1 MKKIRV
7 SAGWDNS
14 QNITERLIKQ
24 FKTEDVNLDDIQFV
38 YDDDYDVVVFLN
50 YVNLPVKE
58 NTRAFVFPH
67 EPTFSGSHQKGFNEE
82 LTVFGYEEHLY
93 NKPCIETPS
102 HTFYGGRGPWMDPL
116 EFWSYDNLKNSNFIK
131 TKNISSSITSLNK
144 LEGPNCIYPQRYQIA
159 QMINEE
165 LPFVDVYGGWKN
177 SPKRH
182 DSLVDYK
189 FNISIEN
196 EHQKNWITEKF
207 YDSILTDTIPIYFGC
222 KNIKDLYPEDGYI
235 LIEDIDN
242 LEDVRN
248 LLYNINDNAD
258 EIYNQKIT
266 GLKKIKEKYFKE
278 FNPLKKI
285 IEL

>member
-24 FKTEDVNLDDIQFV
+24 FKTEDINLDDIQFV
-38 YDDDYDVVVFLN
+38 YDDDYDIVVFLN
-50 YVNLPVKE
+50 YINLPVKE
-58 NTRAFVFPH
+58 NTRVFVFPH
-67 EPTFSGSHQKGFNEE
+67 EPTFSGNHQKQFNEN

-93 NKPCIETPS
+93 NKLCIETPS
-102 HTFYGGRGPWMDPL
+102 HTFYGGRGPWMDSL
-116 EFWSYDNLKNSNFIK
+116 EFWSYDNLKNYNFTKI
-131 TKNISSSITSLNK
+131 KNISSSITSLYK

-159 QMINEE
+159 QMINEQ

-182 DSLVDYK
+182 DSLVDYR
-189 FNISIEN
+189 FNIAIEN
-196 EHQKNWITEKF
+196 EYQKNWITEKF

-235 LIEDIDN
+235 LIEDINN

-248 LLYNINDNAD
+248 LLHNINDNA
-258 EIYNQKIT
+258 EKIYNQKIT